1 VQRDYEKLSALS
13 QLALGAAHE
22 INNPLLG
29 ITSYIE
35 LLIEEETDVER
46 KTQAKQVLDSA
57 YRISETVRGLLNF
70 ARPSPPKFTKVSLN
84 KLITETL
91 SFLHHQPLFRKIKI
105 VKNLSEGV
113 PQITADVNQ
122 LRQVFINILLNA
134 AQAMPDG
141 GDLIITTGKVK
152 FEGRVEIAIGD
163 TGIGIPAEMINK
175 VFDPFYTSK
184 KGHGTGLGLSISYSY
199 IKSHNGDIR
208 ITSVVQKGTTVTIVL
223 PIRQIEEVQSEVK
236 A

>member
-1 VQRDYEKLSALS
+1 M
-13 QLALGAAHE
+13 
-22 INNPLLG
+22 
-29 ITSYIE
+29 
-35 LLIEEETDVER
+35 
-46 KTQAKQVLDSA
+46 
-57 YRISETVRGLLNF
+57 
-70 ARPSPPKFTKVSLN
+70 
-84 KLITETL
+84 
-91 SFLHHQPLFRKIKI
+91 
-105 VKNLSEGV
+105 

-122 LRQVFINILLNA
+122 IRQVFINILINA

-152 FEGRVEIAIGD
+152 FEDRVQITVQD

-199 IKSHNGDIR
+199 IKSHKGDVR
-208 ITSVVQKGTTVTIVL
+208 IASTVNKGTTVTIIL
-223 PIRQIEEVQSEVK
+223 PIRQTTEAQTEVI